1 MRLPVG
7 RRHTEI
13 SRGVH
18 SAMTIAMRAD
28 AHAIDAVL
36 VEGGRL
42 DPRSRKFVGQAL
54 ACGAAMTRV
63 LAAHRPRDDSYG
75 REICL
80 GCGTPDCQTLRGV
93 DHVLA
98 AYSVRPVAVDRAEA
112 WRRADACLRHDGRPV
127 PLAVE
132 EFPAGFVARPV
143 EMAAGGTCLLVVD
156 RFTGVLSRWPLMPFE
171 TLVGK
176 YERYRAGG

>member
-1 MRLPVG
+1 
-7 RRHTEI
+7 
-13 SRGVH
+13 
-18 SAMTIAMRAD
+18 MTIAMRAD
-28 AHAIDAVL
+28 VHAIDAGL

-42 DPRSRKFVGQAL
+42 DLNSRKFVGQARGLVL

-63 LAAHRPRDDSYG
+63 LAAHRPGDDPYG

-80 GCGTPDCQTLRGV
+80 GCGIPDCRTLRGV

-98 AYSVRPVAVDRAEA
+98 AYSVRPVVVDRAEA
-112 WRRADACLRHDGRPV
+112 WRRADACLRPGGRPV

-132 EFPAGFVARPV
+132 EFSAGFVARPV
-143 EMAAGGTCLLVVD
+143 EIAAGDTYLLVVD
-156 RFTGVLSRWPLMPFE
+156 RYTGALSRWPLMPFE
-171 TLVGK
+171 TLVGE